1 MNLNSFLQPRDADDA
16 DRCLD
21 WEVQLT
27 KELTN
32 VLSINAETDMGDE
45 VWHDVAKQL
54 GYTPREISN
63 FSTNDNPMEAVI
75 RDYKRRGGIPHQF
88 ITALYKTGSP
98 GNVVKQKMNNRT
110 GSTRIVEEDT
120 SGESLFLCDPE
131 GHEISRLCKQDL
143 ILSPSP
149 SLPPPPYHSRKF
161 LLLSPRISDHLTL

>member
-32 VLSINAETDMGDE
+32 MLSINAETDMGDE

-54 GYTPREISN
+54 SYTPREISN
-63 FSTNDNPMEAVI
+63 FSTNDNPMAAVI
-75 RDYKRRGGIPHQF
+75 ADYKRRGGIPHQF

-98 GNVVKQKMNNRT
+98 GNVVKQKMNNRI
-110 GSTRIVEEDT
+110 GSTRMVGEDT

-131 GHEISRLCKQDL
+131 GHEISRLNKL
-143 ILSPSP
+143 NI
-149 SLPPPPYHSRKF
+149 YVNK
-161 LLLSPRISDHLTL
+161 I

>member
-1 MNLNSFLQPRDADDA
+1 MQPRDADNA
-16 DRCLD
+16 DSYLD

-63 FSTNDNPMEAVI
+63 FSTNDNPMAAVI
-75 RDYKRRGGIPHQF
+75 TDYKRRGGIPHQF

-98 GNVVKQKMNNRT
+98 GNVMKQKMNNRT
-110 GSTRIVEEDT
+110 GSTRMVEEDT
-120 SGESLFLCDPE
+120 PGESLFLCDPV
-131 GHEISRLCKQDL
+131 GHEISRLNKSNICVNK
-143 ILSPSP
+143 I
-149 SLPPPPYHSRKF
+149 
-161 LLLSPRISDHLTL
+161 

>member
-16 DRCLD
+16 DSCLD
-21 WEVQLT
+21 WEVQLA

-54 GYTPREISN
+54 AYTPREISN
-63 FSTNDNPMEAVI
+63 FSTNDNPMAAVI
-75 RDYKRRGGIPHQF
+75 ADYKRRGGIPHQF

-98 GNVVKQKMNNRT
+98 GNVVKQKMNNKI

-131 GHEISRLCKQDL
+131 GHEISRLNKL
-143 ILSPSP
+143 NI
-149 SLPPPPYHSRKF
+149 YVNK
-161 LLLSPRISDHLTL
+161 I

>member
-21 WEVQLT
+21 WEVQLA

-45 VWHDVAKQL
+45 VWHEVAKQL

-63 FSTNDNPMEAVI
+63 FSANDNPMGAVI
-75 RDYKRRGGIPHQF
+75 ADYKRRGGIPHQF

-110 GSTRIVEEDT
+110 GSTRMVEGDT
-120 SGESLFLCDPE
+120 PGESLFLCDPE
-131 GHEISRLCKQDL
+131 GHEISRLNKL
-143 ILSPSP
+143 NI
-149 SLPPPPYHSRKF
+149 YVNK
-161 LLLSPRISDHLTL
+161 I

>member
-1 MNLNSFLQPRDADDA
+1 MNLNSFLQPHDADDA

-54 GYTPREISN
+54 GYTPQEISN
-63 FSTNDNPMEAVI
+63 FSTNDKPMAAVI
-75 RDYKRRGGIPHQF
+75 ADYKRRGGIPHQF

-110 GSTRIVEEDT
+110 GSTRMVEGDT

-131 GHEISRLCKQDL
+131 GHEISRLNKL
-143 ILSPSP
+143 NI
-149 SLPPPPYHSRKF
+149 HVNK
-161 LLLSPRISDHLTL
+161 I

>member
-16 DRCLD
+16 DSCLD

-45 VWHDVAKQL
+45 VWHEVAKQL

-63 FSTNDNPMEAVI
+63 FSTNDNPMAAVI
-75 RDYKRRGGIPHQF
+75 ADYKRRGGIPHQF

-110 GSTRIVEEDT
+110 GSTRMVEGDT
-120 SGESLFLCDPE
+120 PGESLFLCDPE
-131 GHEISRLCKQDL
+131 GHEISRLNKL
-143 ILSPSP
+143 NI
-149 SLPPPPYHSRKF
+149 YVNK
-161 LLLSPRISDHLTL
+161 I

>member
-16 DRCLD
+16 DSCLD
-21 WEVQLT
+21 WEVQLA
-27 KELTN
+27 KELTKL
-32 VLSINAETDMGDE
+32 LSINAETDMGDE
-45 VWHDVAKQL
+45 VWHEVSKQL

-75 RDYKRRGGIPHQF
+75 KDYKRRGGIPHQF

-110 GSTRIVEEDT
+110 GSTRMVEGDT

-131 GHEISRLCKQDL
+131 GHEISRLNKL
-143 ILSPSP
+143 NI
-149 SLPPPPYHSRKF
+149 YVNK
-161 LLLSPRISDHLTL
+161 I

>member
-16 DRCLD
+16 DSCLD

-45 VWHDVAKQL
+45 VWHEVAKQL

-63 FSTNDNPMEAVI
+63 FSTNDNPMVAVI
-75 RDYKRRGGIPHQF
+75 ADYKRRGGIPHQF

-98 GNVVKQKMNNRT
+98 GNVVKQKMNSRI
-110 GSTRIVEEDT
+110 GSTRMVEGDT
-120 SGESLFLCDPE
+120 PGESLFLCDPE
-131 GHEISRLCKQDL
+131 GHEISRLNKLNICVNK
-143 ILSPSP
+143 I
-149 SLPPPPYHSRKF
+149 
-161 LLLSPRISDHLTL
+161 